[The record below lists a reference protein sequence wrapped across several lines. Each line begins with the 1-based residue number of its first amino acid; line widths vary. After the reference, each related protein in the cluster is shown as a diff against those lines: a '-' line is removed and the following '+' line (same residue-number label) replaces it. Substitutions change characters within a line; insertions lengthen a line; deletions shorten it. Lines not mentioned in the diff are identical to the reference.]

1 MEQKG
6 EVLRKAKKGQ
16 HESRVRAND
25 GTGRLTT
32 GKNRDGYVAEQQS
45 LEQMLRG
52 SSYILGT
59 PKVPWEGQSFLL
71 ASQCRSACNTNIKP
85 SKNKSLE
92 RLNRWCL
99 GVLK

>member
-1 MEQKG
+1 MEQKD
-6 EVLRKAKKGQ
+6 VLGKAGKGQ

-25 GTGRLTT
+25 GAGRLTA
-32 GKNRDGYVAEQQS
+32 GKNRDGRVAEQQS

-52 SSYILGT
+52 SLYILGN
-59 PKVPWEGQSFLL
+59 PNVPWEGQSFLL

-85 SKNKSLE
+85 SKNMSLE